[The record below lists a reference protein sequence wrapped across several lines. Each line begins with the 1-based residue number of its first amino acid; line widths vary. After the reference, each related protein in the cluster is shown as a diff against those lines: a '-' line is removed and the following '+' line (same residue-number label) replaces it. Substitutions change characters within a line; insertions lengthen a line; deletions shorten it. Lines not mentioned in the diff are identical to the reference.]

1 MIHWNYLISI
11 EQDIIRLSN
20 FIEFS
25 EENFNT
31 YSLEL
36 LKLNLSIGSE
46 IDVVMKLLC
55 KSYYPTKD
63 FKTIKDYKVFIN
75 KNLPNIISEPITIPR
90 YEINF
95 KPLEEIGRFEKGI
108 YCTPF
113 WWNHYNDIKHRRDL
127 AYEKANLKN
136 LIFSFG
142 ALILIN
148 IYRVLKIK
156 EIENYSDLYNYVDNL
171 SLFDPGDK
179 YKPQI
184 LGL

>member
-20 FIEFS
+20 FIEFT
-25 EENFNT
+25 EKNFET

-55 KSYYPTKD
+55 KSYLPNKD
-63 FKTIKDYKVFIN
+63 FKTIKDYKIFIN
-75 KNLPNIISEPITIPR
+75 ENLPNIISESITMPR
-90 YEINF
+90 YELRF
-95 KPLEEIGRFEKGI
+95 KPLEEIGFFEEGK

-113 WWNHYNDIKHRRDL
+113 WWNYYNDIKHRRDL
-127 AYEKANLKN
+127 EYEKANLKN

-156 EIENYSDLYNYVDNL
+156 KIENYRDLYNYVDNL
-171 SLFDPGDK
+171 SLFDLGDK
-179 YKPQI
+179 YKHQV